1 MWGGASFSV
10 LLSFSYLLSLK
21 HRPNTLSSLSF
32 SPSSPSFPPSFP
44 SLSPPHFP
52 DPFTML
58 DVAPED
64 VKPMTELKQEIEA
77 WLQAQKEEAA
87 KQAAALAP

>member
-1 MWGGASFSV
+1 MRVRVTSV
-10 LLSFSYLLSLK
+10 SVPVRLAACIL
-21 HRPNTLSSLSF
+21 RI
-32 SPSSPSFPPSFP
+32 SPLPPSFP